1 MALILNVSI
10 SLQEVHVSY
19 VKLSLAQQVA
29 LGKSAFVDQFPGYIT
44 PDWGGREET
53 AAPGSV
59 MLLTTKYLL
68 NISAGLV
75 KRMKFPSLFLMRDP
89 SKTNTEKQSFSRGLY
104 ATSSGA
110 EQAGLSL

>member
-1 MALILNVSI
+1 MAFILNVSI

-29 LGKSAFVDQFPGYIT
+29 LGKSAFVDQFPSYIT

-75 KRMKFPSLFLMRDP
+75 KRMKFPSLFLM
-89 SKTNTEKQSFSRGLY
+89 SKTNTEKQSFSRGLCDK
-104 ATSSGA
+104 SSGA